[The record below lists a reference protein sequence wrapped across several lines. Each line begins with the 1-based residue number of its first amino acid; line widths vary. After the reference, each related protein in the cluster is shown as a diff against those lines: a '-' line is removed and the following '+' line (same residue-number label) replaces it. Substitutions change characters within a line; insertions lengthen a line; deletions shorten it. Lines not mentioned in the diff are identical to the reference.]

1 MAHPPRWLESLKKE
15 PRLAAAGLRWLT
27 PEEAAS
33 HKARALM
40 DEGEP
45 SLQLRLQLAE
55 KAFSEA
61 RAKLAEF
68 VPVAEGPS
76 VTDQRGRVHPSLL
89 WIGEKG
95 LAATEL
101 KLALSPLHPPAFWV
115 SAGQT
120 ATTVQDAVSAYFPK
134 QRIPES
140 AFGKVE
146 RGYLGNNAADGLDLI
161 KLHDRYAASPFMDPV
176 AWGSAHAQDPRG
188 EKPLSPGHRGRE
200 RARDYRAQDDDPRT
214 PATYTFRTL
223 HSQSIL
229 RVEAHLGVGPGLN
242 VFVAELRYQ
251 PVRNT
256 APVERLNRD
265 LGTRLPTDL
274 PLDLAG
280 ALVGLRFD
288 PADRIHEAL
297 KGARPEQLHL
307 ALMCLAALAADDA
320 AAEAELE
327 PFSDHPEES
336 VRRAV
341 AHLAERG
348 GLHALLN
355 RMAQAEASPS
365 LREEL
370 GRAIAAAG

>member
-1 MAHPPRWLESLKKE
+1 MV
-15 PRLAAAGLRWLT
+15 
-27 PEEAAS
+27 EE
-33 HKARALM
+33 
-40 DEGEP
+40 GQP
-45 SLQLRLQLAE
+45 SLRLRLQLSE
-55 KAFSEA
+55 EAFTDA
-61 RAKLAEF
+61 RAKLADF
-68 VPVAEGPS
+68 LPVAEGPC
-76 VTDQRGRVHPSLL
+76 VTDHRGRVHPSLL

-101 KLALSPLHPPAFWV
+101 KLALSPLHPPAFWA

-120 ATTVQDAVSAYFPK
+120 AATVQEALSTYFPK

-188 EKPLSPGHRGRE
+188 EKPLSPGLRGRE
-200 RARDYRAQDDDPRT
+200 RAREYRAQDDAPGT

-251 PVRNT
+251 PVRN
-256 APVERLNRD
+256 AAHVERLNRD
-265 LGTRLPTDL
+265 LGGRLPTDL

-280 ALVGLRFD
+280 VLVGLRFD
-288 PADRIHEAL
+288 PADRIREVL
-297 KGARPEQLHL
+297 DGARPEQLHL
-307 ALMCLAALAADDA
+307 ALMCLAALAPDDA

-327 PFSDHPEES
+327 PFADHPEES
-336 VRRAV
+336 VRRVV
-341 AHLAERG
+341 AHLAEQRG
-348 GLHALLN
+348 LN
-355 RMAQAEASPS
+355 AMLGRMAESEASPS

-370 GRAIAAAG
+370 GRALAAAG

>member
-115 SAGQT
+115 RAGQT

-161 KLHDRYAASPFMDPV
+161 KLHDRYAASLFMEQM
-176 AWGSAHAQDPRG
+176 ALGSANAQYMRSEMNISPRRLG
-188 EKPLSPGHRGRE
+188 SCRQHNN
-200 RARDYRAQDDDPRT
+200 RAQDAHPRT
-214 PATYTFRTL
+214 PTKNTL
-223 HSQSIL
+223 
-229 RVEAHLGVGPGLN
+229 R
-242 VFVAELRYQ
+242 
-251 PVRNT
+251 
-256 APVERLNRD
+256 
-265 LGTRLPTDL
+265 
-274 PLDLAG
+274 
-280 ALVGLRFD
+280 
-288 PADRIHEAL
+288 
-297 KGARPEQLHL
+297 
-307 ALMCLAALAADDA
+307 
-320 AAEAELE
+320 
-327 PFSDHPEES
+327 
-336 VRRAV
+336 
-341 AHLAERG
+341 
-348 GLHALLN
+348 
-355 RMAQAEASPS
+355 S
-365 LREEL
+365 LRP
-370 GRAIAAAG
+370 RTI